1 MSENK
6 IVIVSE
12 YIDLSSDKIKKSFAE
27 SEQAVDRYA
36 AAIDRMSAN
45 MQRTMEES
53 SKKTVDA
60 INKINTGLRQSKKP
74 QDEVIGGAA
83 RMAKAYEAF
92 RIELARIRNAVLLV
106 TFGLR
111 PFIGAIRESI
121 KAASEQEDATHRM
134 NTALKLQGFYSA
146 EVSKRN
152 TEFAASMQDVTRY
165 GDDMI
170 EKVIQKLVSTGD
182 VLPSQIQRVTKATLD
197 YAAATGRDLPT
208 AANVVSKAMA
218 GFTGELSRYGIFI
231 DRTIPKNQKAAA
243 ALAELENRFGGSAQQ
258 DINTY
263 SGRIAQMA
271 NNFNDLQESIGRI
284 LIDKFQL
291 GEVINYWS
299 DLVKSAVPTDVDTT
313 KIAALDQQI
322 THIQEK
328 IAKMK
333 YLAAHPLEKIAFETF
348 GNEPVTNQ
356 TDINNAIIQLEQLQK
371 AREKEVSLNQRLVDS
386 RRKVVE
392 TDANFGGEKVAAEI
406 KSFNTRLDEFQNQS
420 KEVRLKNLNEEFE
433 AYQSLVD
440 RKFEIEQGFADEM
453 IALKETQ
460 AHAMTDADRKAIDDE
475 MKGLQEREQAYRVFV
490 ANSVQLDEMR
500 RKETFEIL
508 DKTLDFVD
516 QFGKASANA
525 LEDGFFA
532 VAKGKFEDL
541 SDIAAS
547 FGDQMIKIL
556 IHMATTAALTSIGFP
571 GFHQGSYVRHGSQTS
586 AGYSPGPGGG
596 RPYAGKFH
604 SGGEVD
610 ATLLEGE
617 GVVNRKGMESLG
629 VNNLNKL
636 NRGQGMGGGNTTNN
650 YYIQTIDERSFR
662 ERLMQNPD
670 VYENAVGN
678 GVSDNRKI
686 RKTLQRFS

>member
-1 MSENK
+1 MPDNK
-6 IVIVSE
+6 ITIVSE

-60 INKINTGLRQSKKP
+60 INKINTGLKQSKKP
-74 QDEVIGGAA
+74 QDDAIGGIA

-111 PFIGAIRESI
+111 PFINII
-121 KAASEQEDATHRM
+121 KETVKAYSEQEDATNRL
-134 NTALKLQGFYSA
+134 NTALKLQGFYS
-146 EVSKRN
+146 EETSKRMID
-152 TEFAASMQDVTRY
+152 FSASLQQVTRY
-165 GDDMI
+165 GDDAIASVM
-170 EKVIQKLVSTGD
+170 QRLVAIGD
-182 VLPSQIQRVTKATLD
+182 VLPSQIERVTKVTLD

-243 ALAELENRFGGSAQQ
+243 ALKVLEERFGGSAQE
-258 DINTY
+258 DISTF
-263 SGRIAQMA
+263 SGRIAQMS
-271 NNFNDLQESIGRI
+271 NNFNDLQESIGKI
-284 LIDKFQL
+284 LIDKFKLDQ
-291 GEVINYWS
+291 VINFWS
-299 DLVKSAVPTDVDTT
+299 DLVKSAVPTDVDTS
-313 KIAALDQQI
+313 KIAALDSQI
-322 THIQEK
+322 SGLQEK
-328 IAKMK
+328 IARMK
-333 YLAAHPLEKIAFETF
+333 YLSKHPMEKIAMEALA
-348 GNEPVTNQ
+348 NEPVRNQ
-356 TDINNAIIQLEQLQK
+356 EDINSAIQQLEKLQEV
-371 AREKEVSLNQRLVDS
+371 RSKEVALNQKIADS
-386 RRKVVE
+386 RRKSQEIDVG
-392 TDANFGGEKVAAEI
+392 FKGEDVAAQV
-406 KSFNTRLDEFQNQS
+406 KSYNSRLDAFRNEDKKTRLA
-420 KEVRLKNLNEEFE
+420 NLNEEFN
-433 AYQSLVD
+433 AYKDLAD
-440 RKFEIEQGFADEM
+440 RKLEIEQGFTAEILSLQKSRTLATDDEG
-453 IALKETQ
+453 
-460 AHAMTDADRKAIDDE
+460 RKQIDDE
-475 MKGLQEREQAYRVFV
+475 LKGLQERQQNYQDFV
-490 ANSVQLDEMR
+490 KNAAQLDEVR
-500 RKETFEIL
+500 RKETYQIL

-525 LEDGFFA
+525 LEDGFFKI
-532 VAKGKFEDL
+532 AKGQFQDL

-547 FGDQMIKIL
+547 FGDEMIKIL

-571 GFHQGSYVRHGSQTS
+571 GFHQGSYIRHGSQTS
-586 AGYSPGPGGG
+586 AGYTPASGGG

-610 ATLLEGE
+610 ATLKEGE
-617 GVVNRKGMESLG
+617 GVVSQKGMQSLG
-629 VNNLNKL
+629 VDNLNKL
-636 NRGQGMGGGNTTNN
+636 NRGQGIGGGATTNN

-670 VYENAVGN
+670 VFENAVGA

-686 RKTLQRFS
+686 RKTLQRFT